1 MFDLHTIIKNNEA
14 AELAA
19 KTVRIALIKSELA
32 KLDNSAVREILTEL
46 ADKE

>member
-1 MFDLHTIIKNNEA
+1 MYDLSTINKRNEL

-19 KTVRIALIKSELA
+19 KTARIALIKAELA
-32 KLDNSAVREILTEL
+32 KLDNSAVREILAEL